1 MSPGSRACLV
11 ERAIPGMIY
20 NNRYRV
26 DAIIGEGGMA
36 VVHRG
41 YDLLLRRQV
50 AIKVLRPQ
58 FAADDEFVQRFYQ
71 EAQAAA
77 RLSHPKIVNTY
88 DVGENDGTN
97 YIVQEYVAGETL
109 AELIARQGRIP
120 QASAVRYAQQ
130 ICRALAAAHRADLL
144 HRDIKPSNILI
155 TPDDDVRVA
164 DFGLAGAAETRG
176 SNTDAIMGS
185 IPYCAPEVLSGD
197 AVTEAADLYSVGVV
211 LYEMLTGN
219 KPYVG
224 ASTQEVAAQQLRGPR
239 DLDFPDDASPALR
252 AMILKLLDPSPKE
265 RYRTAGE
272 SLSALRRVAR
282 GDGTADDDEP
292 GPDSPTALL
301 RRRAAARRA
310 AAAADDAAPAQW
322 SGRRLAL
329 FACGVLAVVLVI
341 AVLSAVYRSGAQGL
355 HMPDVS
361 GKSVVDAVDAL
372 HQSGVDDVAIKQ
384 QHDPKTEI
392 GLVDGTDPAAGT
404 ALQRGQ
410 KVTLLVS
417 AGPLSAKVPI
427 VTGKDVKTATATLAS
442 AGFSVVVGTAVHS
455 DSVQVGNVAKTN
467 PAGGEPAAQSDVVV
481 IFPSSGPQ
489 TVTVPNLVALTDD
502 AARTILAKSGLTL
515 SISQVVASDNIPAHA
530 IIDQDPS
537 GGTPAKPHSVV
548 TVRIS
553 GGPNAITVPDVV
565 GGTIDDARRT
575 LAQAG
580 LSVGSVADAMDSGTT
595 PGTVISQNPAANSPT
610 AQGATIDLVVAVAVI
625 GGSSAQPGATPSA
638 TPSAAPQP
646 VPNVVGMTLEAARAA
661 LQAAGY
667 VVQNVTVQPGSPP
680 DAKVI
685 ATDPQAGATPAAGSN
700 TVTITLGPG
709 H

>member
-1 MSPGSRACLV
+1 
-11 ERAIPGMIY
+11 MIY

-26 DAIIGEGGMA
+26 DAVIGEGGMA

-88 DVGENDGTN
+88 DVGENEGTN
-97 YIVQEYVAGETL
+97 YIVQEYVPGETL
-109 AELIARQGRIP
+109 AELIARQGKLP
-120 QASAVRYAQQ
+120 QAAAIRYAQQ
-130 ICRALAAAHRADLL
+130 ILRALAAAHRADLL

-176 SNTDAIMGS
+176 SGSDAIMGS

-211 LYEMLTGN
+211 LYEMLTGV
-219 KPYVG
+219 KPYAG
-224 ASTQEVAAQQLRGPR
+224 ASAHDVAAQQLAGPAI
-239 DLDFPDDASPALR
+239 LDMSADISPALR
-252 AMILKLLDPSPKE
+252 AIICKLMDPSPKE

-272 SLSALRRVAR
+272 VLGALRRVAR
-282 GDGTADDDEP
+282 GEGGADEDEP

-329 FACGVLAVVLVI
+329 LAVGALAVVLVV
-341 AVLSAVYRSGAQGL
+341 AVATAAWRSAALGL
-355 HMPDVS
+355 RMPDVS
-361 GKSVVDAVDAL
+361 GRTVIDSVDAL
-372 HQSGVDDVAIKQ
+372 HQMGLDDVAIKQ
-384 QHDPKTEI
+384 QRDPKTQT
-392 GLVDGTDPAAGT
+392 GLVIGTDPAAN
-404 ALQRGQ
+404 APLQRGQ

-417 AGPLSAKVPI
+417 AGPQSAKVP
-427 VTGKDVKTATATLAS
+427 VVAGKNVKAATAALAA

-455 DSVQVGNVAKTN
+455 DSVPVGDVAKTN
-467 PAGGEPAAQSDVVV
+467 PNGGEPAAQSDVVV

-489 TVTVPNLVALTDD
+489 QVTVPNLVSMTDD
-502 AARTILAKSGLTL
+502 AARTLLAKSGLTL
-515 SISQVVASDNIPAHA
+515 QISQVVASDNIPAHS

-537 GGTPAKPHSVV
+537 GGTQTKPHSAV

-565 GGTIDDARRT
+565 GGTLDDARRT

-580 LSVGSVADAMDSGTT
+580 LSIGSVADAMDSGTT
-595 PGTVISQNPAANSPT
+595 PGTVVSQNPPANSPT
-610 AQGATIDLVVAVAVI
+610 AEGATVDLVIAVAAI
-625 GGSSAQPGATPSA
+625 GAPSAQPGATPSA
-638 TPSAAPQP
+638 TPSAPPQA
-646 VPNVVGMTLEAARAA
+646 VPNVIGMTLEAARSA
-661 LQAAGY
+661 LLAAGY
-667 VVQNVTVQPGSPP
+667 AVQNVVVQPGSPP
-680 DAKVI
+680 DAKVV
-685 ATDPQAGATPAAGSN
+685 ATDPQPGATPPAGSN
-700 TVTITLGPG
+700 SVTVTLGPG

>member
-1 MSPGSRACLV
+1 
-11 ERAIPGMIY
+11 MIY

-26 DAIIGEGGMA
+26 DAVIGEGGMA

-50 AIKVLRPQ
+50 AIKLLRPQ

-88 DVGENDGTN
+88 DVGENDGAN

-120 QASAVRYAQQ
+120 QAAAVRYAQQ

-176 SNTDAIMGS
+176 SGSDAIMGS

-211 LYEMLTGN
+211 LYEMLTGA
-219 KPYVG
+219 KPYTGTSV
-224 ASTQEVAAQQLRGPR
+224 QEVAAQQARGPR
-239 DLDFPDDASPALR
+239 ELDMPDDVSPALR
-252 AMILKLLDPSPKE
+252 TIIVKLLDPSPKE

-272 SLSALRRVAR
+272 VLSALRRVAR
-282 GDGTADDDEP
+282 GDGGTDEDEP

-310 AAAADDAAPAQW
+310 AAAADDAAPATW

-329 FACGVLAVVLVI
+329 FACGALALVLLIAVV
-341 AVLSAVYRSGAQGL
+341 SAQWRSGAQGL
-355 HMPDVS
+355 RMPDVA
-361 GKSVVDAVDAL
+361 GQPVVNAVDAL
-372 HQSGVDDVAIKQ
+372 HQLGIDDVSIKQ
-384 QHDPKTEI
+384 QHDPKTES
-392 GLVDGTDPAAGT
+392 GLVDGTDPSADT
-404 ALQRGQ
+404 QLQRGE

-417 AGPLSAKVPI
+417 AGPQSAKVPI
-427 VTGKDVKTATATLAS
+427 VTGKDIRTATAALAA
-442 AGFSVVVGTAVHS
+442 AGFSVVVGTGVHS
-455 DSVQVGNVAKTN
+455 DTVPVGSIAKTN
-467 PAGGEPAAQSDVVV
+467 PGGGEPAAQSDVVV

-489 TVTVPNLVALTDD
+489 TVTVPNVVALTDD
-502 AARTILAKSGLTL
+502 AARALLAKSGLSL
-515 SISQVVASDNIPAHA
+515 QISQVVASDNIPAHA

-537 GGTPAKPHSVV
+537 GGTPAKPHSTVV
-548 TVRIS
+548 VRIS

-565 GGTIDDARRT
+565 GGTLDDARRT
-575 LAQAG
+575 LSQAG
-580 LSVGSVADAMDSGTT
+580 LSVGSVADAMDSSTT
-595 PGTVISQNPAANSPT
+595 PGTVVSQNPAANSPT
-610 AQGATIDLVVAVAVI
+610 SEGATVDLVIAVAAI
-625 GGSSAQPGATPSA
+625 GAPTAQPGATPSA
-638 TPSAAPQP
+638 APTPALPP
-646 VPNVVGMTLEAARAA
+646 VPNVIGMTLDAARAA

-667 VVQNVTVQPGSPP
+667 SVQNVTVQPGSPP
-680 DAKVI
+680 NAKVVG
-685 ATDPQAGATPAAGSN
+685 TDPQPGATPAAGSN
-700 TVTITLGPG
+700 SVTLILGPS